1 MKHFLL
7 LAALLA
13 IAPAWA
19 WAQSPSV
26 NPSARYTTVT
36 GEETEDAS
44 GGQNAP
50 LQARFTAN
58 PTNLE
63 GYTARYEWK
72 IYRTGQEAS
81 PLVHR
86 FEEDIDYT
94 FTQSGT
100 FLVQLYATFTQ
111 PGDTITWPEE
121 GEAQPLQVTIS
132 ESKLEMPNAFSPNGD
147 GYNDVYR
154 AKTGYQS
161 IVSFRATVFNR
172 WGQKIFSWTDPAEG
186 WDGKWNGRTVSD
198 GVYYVVVDARGADG
212 KHYKIKRDVN
222 VLTGYLQESSSTS
235 NNP

>member
-13 IAPAWA
+13 IAPA

-86 FEEDIDYT
+86 FEEDINYT

-100 FLVQLYATFTQ
+100 FLVQLYVTFTQ

-172 WGQKIFSWTDPAEG
+172 WGQKIFSWTNPAEG

-212 KHYKIKRDVN
+212 RHYKIKRDVN
-222 VLTGYLQESSSTS
+222 VLTNTLQEGSTTT
-235 NNP
+235 PTP